1 MDLTNLTKY
10 PLTLLTD
17 IQNVFNA
24 LRKEVKANSEYV
36 RIVHDKDAKMV
47 IEDLNF
53 QSEFFFSIE
62 KPRLDKEVKYTL
74 TYSPSNKSTI
84 KENVVQGIATQQ
96 RILSVFK
103 NWLLTINTYK
113 RINIHPANEVLK
125 EYQRQ
130 FYNSFQFL
138 DDEGDDKPL
147 EPKKQ
152 KQLSQFLQS
161 VITNFESDNEI
172 DESLIEELRELNKC
186 IPQLTQGQIT
196 GSLSSIFAK
205 AYYKGIDIVNRVSN
219 DGISAGLGYLLI
231 EGIKKY
237 FLGM

>member
-10 PLTLLTD
+10 PLALLTD

-24 LRKEVKANSEYV
+24 LRKEVKANNEHI
-36 RIVHDKDAKMV
+36 RITHDKDAKIV

-53 QSEFFFSIE
+53 QSEFFFSIQ

-74 TYSPSNKSTI
+74 TYSPSNKATT
-84 KENVVQGIATQQ
+84 KENIIQGVSTQK
-96 RILSVFK
+96 RIINIFNS
-103 NWLLTINTYK
+103 WLQTVKTYK
-113 RINIHPANEVLK
+113 RINIHPANEVIR
-125 EYQRQ
+125 EYQQ
-130 FYNSFQFL
+130 QYYNSFKFL

-152 KQLSQFLQS
+152 KQLSKFLEL
-161 VITNFESDNEI
+161 VITNLESD
-172 DESLIEELRELNKC
+172 DEVDEVFIEELRELNKC
-186 IPQLTQGQIT
+186 IPQLTQGQIKS
-196 GSLSSIFAK
+196 SLSWLFAK
-205 AYYKGIDIVNRVSN
+205 MYYKGIDIVNRVTN